1 MADGRRRSIVRS
13 FLGTRFG
20 TIVEITRKY
29 RHPRIKMTKATRIA
43 LLALRIYLIFIIGI
57 LVYKFFTSI

>member
-1 MADGRRRSIVRS
+1 MRS

-29 RHPRIKMTKATRIA
+29 RNPRIKMTKATRIA